1 MLGVVERRSGYTL
14 FLKANMRAFNGEGLL
29 YDLVHFSAGNLF
41 LPRELQGC
49 REGDK
54 VRLTWKNENVV
65 REERLGDELWC
76 VVMMEDMRFRIV
88 TPEAIGSVRRD
99 ESSEIEL
106 SEERG
111 KRIHLYCFFGSINRC
126 DFSENL
132 HLVL

>member
-1 MLGVVERRSGYTL
+1 MLGGVERRSGYTL

-54 VRLTWKNENVV
+54 VRLTWKNEYVV

-88 TPEAIGSVRRD
+88 TPEAI
-99 ESSEIEL
+99 

>member
-1 MLGVVERRSGYTL
+1 MTLSAMTVDSARR
-14 FLKANMRAFNGEGLL
+14 
-29 YDLVHFSAGNLF
+29 
-41 LPRELQGC
+41 
-49 REGDK
+49 
-54 VRLTWKNENVV
+54 
-65 REERLGDELWC
+65 DELWC

-99 ESSEIEL
+99 ESAEIEL